1 MRWPERESA
10 RLTREPL
17 EEATEHARML
27 AATRSSPQAV
37 WIFALAL
44 SLNLVHVNPKQFIHF
59 FLHSVCKIPHVMSA
73 FAQQVIAL
81 YIKIYI
87 LIIILRLSCE
97 NSSFDSIRGSFEFSP
112 LGCSHFRR
120 RRRPLAHPLLAKMT
134 MAAASLLLSSPTGPG
149 KPGFGFGFPFR
160 SCCRVHCHSGYINN
174 AALSVFE
181 VSEKR
186 SLVRR
191 SPVWHEKVWLHSKKK
206 KVIMGLSAASARHFK
221 GVGRTSALR
230 SSSGERET
238 VSVDLSPWE
247 NHVVLSRDPSVILI
261 KNMVPQ
267 DVCASLIEEAAEAG
281 FDASPVAYAGW
292 SSEFET
298 NTRTIA
304 RGPAVW
310 AALVAVLLENN
321 GIITGPLGNSRPA
334 LAATAIITYAI
345 AAATGAALAYAAVE
359 QKRNALKDSRT
370 SQSVALDP
378 KHNRAAETYVV
389 AAERLFATNR
399 RLFERPT
406 AIRYKPG
413 DRLAPHYD
421 ANVAASTEDRE
432 RGGQTLATLLLYCN
446 DPETGETGG
455 QTRFGKL
462 DISVAPK
469 CGDALLF
476 FPASADGAFDDR
488 VEHEG
493 VAPTISTK
501 VIARIWRH
509 AYDVAPPMGMAP
521 ESSGT

>member
-1 MRWPERESA
+1 M
-10 RLTREPL
+10 
-17 EEATEHARML
+17 
-27 AATRSSPQAV
+27 
-37 WIFALAL
+37 I
-44 SLNLVHVNPKQFIHF
+44 
-59 FLHSVCKIPHVMSA
+59 
-73 FAQQVIAL
+73 
-81 YIKIYI
+81 
-87 LIIILRLSCE
+87 
-97 NSSFDSIRGSFEFSP
+97 
-112 LGCSHFRR
+112 
-120 RRRPLAHPLLAKMT
+120 
-134 MAAASLLLSSPTGPG
+134 
-149 KPGFGFGFPFR
+149 
-160 SCCRVHCHSGYINN
+160 
-174 AALSVFE
+174 
-181 VSEKR
+181 
-186 SLVRR
+186 
-191 SPVWHEKVWLHSKKK
+191 
-206 KVIMGLSAASARHFK
+206 
-221 GVGRTSALR
+221 
-230 SSSGERET
+230 
-238 VSVDLSPWE
+238 
-247 NHVVLSRDPSVILI
+247 
-261 KNMVPQ
+261 PQ